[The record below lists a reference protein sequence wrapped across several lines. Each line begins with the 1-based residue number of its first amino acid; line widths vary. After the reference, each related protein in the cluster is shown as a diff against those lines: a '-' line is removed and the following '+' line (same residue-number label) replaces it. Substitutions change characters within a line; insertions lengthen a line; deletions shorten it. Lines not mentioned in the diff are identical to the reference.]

1 MRLISAAA
9 LLCTLAPPA
18 MAQSRDQGAAVAEAL
33 KNPMVQEMVA
43 ATVSNLAGIV
53 LDTRV
58 GPLAHYA
65 DPDVRPND
73 TLRDIERRRDPAFEK
88 RLHDDTRHAVA
99 RAGAVADDA
108 MAMSRSLQETSAR
121 LRAALAPL
129 RKMAESQRD
138 QGDRN

>member
-1 MRLISAAA
+1 MRLIATAA
-9 LLCTLAPPA
+9 LVCILATPA
-18 MAQSRDQGAAVAEAL
+18 MAQSRDQDAAVAQAL
-33 KNPMVQEMVA
+33 KNPIVQEMVA

-65 DPDVRPND
+65 DPEVRSSD
-73 TLRDIERRRDPAFEK
+73 TLRDIERRRDPDFEK

-99 RAGAVADDA
+99 RAGAVADDVA
-108 MAMSRSLQETSAR
+108 TMSKSLQATSDR

-129 RKMAESQRD
+129 RKTVESYD
-138 QGDRN
+138 DN